1 MIYNLFKITIVFF
14 ISFFVISSSSSGEL
28 DCNKFKKMSA
38 KYLECNAK
46 KLKDKTIEKVE
57 IGKDKMEKSG
67 IKDKLK
73 KFKGSKT
80 LSDLI
85 KNQICLTKKK

>member
-1 MIYNLFKITIVFF
+1 MINNLFKVTIVFL
-14 ISFFVISSSSSGEL
+14 ISFFVISSSNSDEL
-28 DCNKFKKMSA
+28 DCNKFEKMSA

-73 KFKGSKT
+73 KFKSSKT
-80 LSDLI
+80 LSDII
-85 KNQICLTKKK
+85 KN

>member
-1 MIYNLFKITIVFF
+1 MIYNLFKITIVFL
-14 ISFFVISSSSSGEL
+14 ISFFVISSSSSSEL
-28 DCNKFKKMSA
+28 DCNKFEKMSA

-57 IGKDKMEKSG
+57 IGKDKMEKSR

-85 KNQICLTKKK
+85 KN